1 MSTLSNLFNPFPAP
15 HPRYYYDLSTE
26 LSPALQ
32 LSIPVGP
39 HQTDRGEATGSELSP
54 RLGGRPALGG
64 MDDLALPA
72 PAVRSGRSLLQAG
85 DGRGPGVGGLPRG
98 LPG

>member
-1 MSTLSNLFNPFPAP
+1 MLSTLSNLFNPFPAP

-39 HQTDRGEATGSELSP
+39 HHTMFMDLDQPRVVYAT
-54 RLGGRPALGG
+54 
-64 MDDLALPA
+64 
-72 PAVRSGRSLLQAG
+72 
-85 DGRGPGVGGLPRG
+85 DGRD
-98 LPG
+98 

>member
-1 MSTLSNLFNPFPAP
+1 MLSTLSNLFNPFPAP

-39 HQTDRGEATGSELSP
+39 HQPFHRA
-54 RLGGRPALGG
+54 RARVH
-64 MDDLALPA
+64 
-72 PAVRSGRSLLQAG
+72 VRMRC
-85 DGRGPGVGGLPRG
+85 
-98 LPG
+98 